1 MTNVFEWIDG
11 DDCEMHHFMTLKRPR
26 RANSTTISQPYCIHL
41 TPFRSLVRC
50 RFDLY
55 YTHTIRLW
63 SHIDFA
69 RAVFESCSL
78 FHGFAWF
85 NEFNRFFFSLHFLH
99 FFFSR
104 FRLKMSKIIINLF
117 VINERQLINHFGSL
131 FRFSSV
137 FSGRA
142 LRSLSGV
149 FTVSQY
155 RPAKSKWNIY
165 KYFIAC
171 ECGDSA
177 TGLLLVL
184 RSSTDSFAHAH
195 MLWQPP
201 ECWFDCRNTHY
212 PMIII

>member
-1 MTNVFEWIDG
+1 MNRRRWLWNASLYDSKTTSTSKQHYYQPTLLHPSHSFSLARPLPIRPLLHTHHPPLVTHWLRARGIRIVFSVSRFCLIQ
-11 DDCEMHHFMTLKRPR
+11 RV
-26 RANSTTISQPYCIHL
+26 QP
-41 TPFRSLVRC
+41 
-50 RFDLY
+50 
-55 YTHTIRLW
+55 
-63 SHIDFA
+63 
-69 RAVFESCSL
+69 
-78 FHGFAWF
+78 
-85 NEFNRFFFSLHFLH
+85 FFFSLHFLH